1 MKPQPNPTRL
11 ARLILSAAF
20 LLAAGFAPAQTPQFP
35 NPVTINPDQ
44 TITLTPNPNGDR
56 IPDFSTVGFNYGNSP
71 LPGELGG
78 YDVPVLVTLQPGVG
92 DQTDR
97 IQAAIDWIATR
108 PLINGFRGALL
119 LKAGRWDIHSMNRLR
134 IGASGVVIRGEG
146 DHPLTGTRLYALATT
161 NEANSGN
168 TRNSRLIA
176 FDGGGLTASTTR
188 TLVDNVYIPGG
199 TTVIPITA
207 HTFTVGQ
214 RLQVRWPGSVAWQR
228 ASYYNTAATT
238 DRDPAITFNRV
249 VTAVTANSITL
260 DAPITSP
267 LDPAWGRGYVVP
279 VTAFSYI
286 TNVGVSGIYFESTY
300 ASDTDEN
307 HAWSAVDFTEVEDGF
322 VSDCTS
328 RYFAYSLAYVNTST
342 RKITLNRVQCHDGI
356 SILQGGRRYSFVLTG
371 EMGLVTNAIG
381 RNGRHTFVIN
391 WPGAPGPNVFVDGVS
406 SRSFNESGSHGD
418 WNNGGL
424 WDNISELSATVGLQ
438 VKLERPSAYCVA
450 WNVVTN
456 TITFEN
462 MPLSP
467 NWSFGTT
474 STSGGPASWR
484 NSTGVPS
491 SLLGK
496 AEVWSNGTRMPVRS
510 LYETQVATRLR
521 AAKNPH
527 RYQAD
532 LPVRVNIL
540 PEIRTPAQL
549 FAPSGV
555 AWSYQLPVSHIVA
568 ALRTPNY
575 TATGLPPGVTIS
587 ATTGLISGTL
597 PTVTTA
603 TNYNLTLS
611 ARSLDGTTT
620 KPMTLTVLP
629 AGTAKTALS
638 MTLEVDTRRTTSLA
652 LRSGQPAQL
661 VPMVPASRLLAPMI
675 VRKDYLSDMNGAVY
689 TLADIPVPVRPVLP
703 VEGLTSPVTVT
714 YNGSTNLPTAPGY
727 YTVAATLNDPVYEA
741 TATAQLLITQ
751 AGAVT
756 VNLGNTTAPTAASPV
771 TATYNVPGVT
781 PQPVLTPV
789 ITYDGSTTFP
799 TVPGQYAAKA
809 VIATPD
815 YFGSRLAL
823 ISVQRPTATLALGTT
838 TLSYTGAVLS
848 PAVTTNPPGLAT
860 QVSIHGQGIL
870 PGTYPITAWIN
881 DPAYSFTPVTG
892 TLTIQGLVIATPGD
906 LSISGD
912 NSGAVVTFDV
922 SASTD
927 GFTPTVPTFANPPS
941 GSFFNVGTTPVTVTA
956 TDTNNQVWSKT
967 FNVTVFPGPS
977 QLRQINPSPGVAP
990 GTVEILPPLAGQT
1003 TPAVRI
1009 VGRAGTT
1016 AGGATADLWTGTNDS
1031 NTYLS
1036 MPWSGDGTF
1045 IARLASFTSVDSSAK
1060 AGLIFR
1066 ETTLAGSRYSTI
1078 HLLRSGAVN
1087 FQHKTATAG
1096 ASTNVNFFSGTG
1108 GSVGVPEWIRM
1119 VRQGDTFTLS
1129 YSSNGTTWI
1138 DLSTRTNLMT
1148 GAALSVGFVVAP
1160 RTGNTIA
1167 TATFDNISFTAPP
1180 PPAPAA
1186 APALSGVQSW
1196 RQASFGSTAVQPAST
1211 DLADPDAD
1219 GLPNLLEYALGTSP
1233 TTRSTPESTLQSN
1246 GPTLSYTYS
1255 RSTAATDVVFLV
1267 EWSDDLSNWSTEGV
1281 TEEILSTE
1289 GSQQHV
1295 RATLPAG
1302 PSGRRFIRLRV
1313 APSP

>member
-1 MKPQPNPTRL
+1 MKPQSNPTRL
-11 ARLILSAAF
+11 ARLILTASLLLGAGIAA
-20 LLAAGFAPAQTPQFP
+20 AQTPQFP

-71 LPGELGG
+71 LPGEPGG

-119 LKAGRWDIHSMNRLR
+119 LKAGRWEIHSVNRLR
-134 IGASGVVIRGEG
+134 VSASGVVIRGEG

-176 FDGGGLTASTTR
+176 FDGGGLTASSTR

-199 TTVIPITA
+199 TNVIPITGHA
-207 HTFTVGQ
+207 FTVGQ
-214 RLQVRWPGSVAWQR
+214 RLQVRWPGSVAWQK
-228 ASYYNTAATT
+228 ASYYNTAATA

-249 VTAVTANSITL
+249 VTAVTADAITL

-286 TNVGVSGIYFESTY
+286 TNVGVSGIYFESLY

-307 HAWSAVDFTEVEDGF
+307 HLWSAVDFTEVEDGF
-322 VSDCTS
+322 VSQCTS

-484 NSTGVPS
+484 NSTGVPA

-510 LYETQVATRLR
+510 LYEAQVAARLR
-521 AAKNPH
+521 AARNPH
-527 RYQAD
+527 RYEAD
-532 LPVRVNIL
+532 LPVRVNLL

-549 FAPSGV
+549 FAPSGT
-555 AWSYQLPVSHIVA
+555 AWSYQVPVSHLVA

-587 ATTGLISGTL
+587 TTTGLISGTL

-603 TNYNLTLS
+603 TNYNVTLS
-611 ARSLDGTTT
+611 ARNLDGTTT
-620 KPMTLTVLP
+620 KPLTLTVLP
-629 AGTAKTALS
+629 VGTAKTALA

-652 LRSGQPAQL
+652 LRSGQPAQQ

-675 VRKDYLSDMNGAVY
+675 VRKDYLSDMNGAAY
-689 TLADIPVPVRPVLP
+689 TLADIPVPVRAALP
-703 VEGLTSPVTVT
+703 VEGLTSPVTIT
-714 YNGSTNLPTAPGY
+714 YNGSTDLPTAPGFY
-727 YTVAATLNDPVYEA
+727 NLVATLNDPVYEA
-741 TATAQLLITQ
+741 SASGQLLITQ

-756 VNLGNTTAPTAASPV
+756 VTLGNTTAPTAASPV
-771 TATYNVPGVT
+771 TASYNVPGVT
-781 PQPVLTPV
+781 PQPVLTPL
-789 ITYDGSTTFP
+789 ITYDGSSTFP
-799 TVPGQYAAKA
+799 TAPGHYTAKA
-809 VIATPD
+809 VVATPD

-823 ISVQRPTATLALGTT
+823 ISVQRPTATLALGST
-838 TLSYTGAVLS
+838 TLSYTGSVLAPS
-848 PAVTTNPPGLAT
+848 VTTTPAGLAT
-860 QVSIHGQGIL
+860 RVSIHGQGIL
-870 PGTYPITAWIN
+870 PGSYPITAWID

-892 TLTIQGLVIATPGD
+892 TLTIQGLVITTPGD

-922 SASTD
+922 SAGD
-927 GFTPTVPTFANPPS
+927 GFTATTPAFASPPS
-941 GSFFNVGTTPVTVTA
+941 GSFFNVGTTPVIVTA
-956 TDTNNQVWSKT
+956 TDANNQVWSKS
-967 FNVTVFPGPS
+967 FSVTVFPGPS

-1036 MPWSGDGTF
+1036 MPWTGDGTF
-1045 IARLASFTSVDSSAK
+1045 IARLASFTSTDSSAK

-1096 ASTNVNFFSGTG
+1096 SSTNVNFFSGTG
-1108 GSVGVPEWIRM
+1108 GSVGVPEWLRLI
-1119 VRQGDTFTLS
+1119 RQGDTFTLS
-1129 YSSNGTTWI
+1129 YSSNGITWT
-1138 DLSTRTNLMT
+1138 DLSTRTNVMT
-1148 GAALSVGFVVAP
+1148 GAALSVGLVVAP

-1180 PPAPAA
+1180 PPPPAA
-1186 APALSGVQSW
+1186 PLSAMQSW
-1196 RQASFGSTAVQPAST
+1196 RQTSFGSSAVQPASS

-1219 GLPNLLEYALGTSP
+1219 GLPNLMEYALGTSP
-1233 TTRSTPESTLQSN
+1233 TAHNTTQPMVQPN
-1246 GPTLSYTYS
+1246 GSTLSYTYT
-1255 RSTAATDVVFLV
+1255 RSATATGVVCLI

-1281 TEEILSTE
+1281 TEQILGIE
-1289 GSQQHV
+1289 GNLEQV
-1295 RATLPAG
+1295 RATVPAG
-1302 PSGRRFIRLRV
+1302 LNSSRFIRLRV
-1313 APSP
+1313 VPSP